1 LTARRQPQVP
11 FVATALRLTEQR
23 YFHVRKM
30 LLREN
35 NVRRSAAEMRFPL
48 AAEIE
53 SISIF
58 PLAVAVT
65 TIHFLLFVFLRS
77 ITSGIAQSIDQINEA
92 Q

>member
-1 LTARRQPQVP
+1 
-11 FVATALRLTEQR
+11 
-23 YFHVRKM
+23 M
-30 LLREN
+30 LLRDN
-35 NVRRSAAEMRFPL
+35 NVRRSAAGIRFPL

-65 TIHFLLFVFLRS
+65 TTLFLLFVFLHS
-77 ITSGIAQSIDQINEA
+77 ITTEIAQSIDEINEA

>member
-11 FVATALRLTEQR
+11 FVATALRLTAQR

-35 NVRRSAAEMRFPL
+35 NVRRSAAEMRFRL

-65 TIHFLLFVFLRS
+65 TIHFLLFVFP
-77 ITSGIAQSIDQINEA
+77 SGMAQSIDQINEA

>member
-1 LTARRQPQVP
+1 
-11 FVATALRLTEQR
+11 
-23 YFHVRKM
+23 M
-30 LLREN
+30 LLRES

-58 PLAVAVT
+58 PFAVAVT
-65 TIHFLLFVFLRS
+65 TTLFLLFMFLLS
-77 ITSGIAQSIDQINEA
+77 ITSEIAQSIDQINEA

>member
-1 LTARRQPQVP
+1 
-11 FVATALRLTEQR
+11 
-23 YFHVRKM
+23 M

-48 AAEIE
+48 AADIE

-58 PLAVAVT
+58 PFAVAVT
-65 TIHFLLFVFLRS
+65 TTLFLLFMFLRS
-77 ITSGIAQSIDQINEA
+77 ITTGIAQSIYQINEA

>member
-1 LTARRQPQVP
+1 MTARRQPQVP
-11 FVATALRLTEQR
+11 FVATALRLTAR
-23 YFHVRKM
+23 YFHVKKM

-58 PLAVAVT
+58 PFAVAVT
-65 TIHFLLFVFLRS
+65 TTLFLLFMFLRS
-77 ITSGIAQSIDQINEA
+77 ITTGIAQSIDQINEA